1 MKEVVAFYPILI
13 DGTITTI
20 ILTVLSS
27 ILALVISFVVGLSRI
42 SKFKI
47 VRILAIIYLEFF
59 RGSSALVQMFF
70 IYFVLPMWGIY
81 FDSLTAGV
89 IAIGCNLGAYGSEVV
104 RGGVLAVGK
113 EQHEASLALNY
124 SPYKRYRHVIIPQ
137 AIPVMIPT
145 FGNLQIEL
153 LKLTAVA
160 SLITISDLTFMA
172 HIIRVQTAL
181 TLEPFLV
188 ILVIYFIIASVLVKI
203 VDLIAKRFSKGI
215 LQLLKYKEP
224 YVIIAIV
231 GLICSYGLQS
241 LINIF
246 STLGIIPTKGMTLP
260 FISYGGSSMVSSAI
274 LFGFL
279 LSLTKQH
286 K

>member
-1 MKEVVAFYPILI
+1 MTKQANDNKIRKNN
-13 DGTITTI
+13 I
-20 ILTVLSS
+20 INDFTKKNIFEYLFSNNS
-27 ILALVISFVVGLSRI
+27 ILNYKLIFYWLPPLIFSLTIFFIIFITHSESEYFISFIAGI
-42 SKFKI
+42 T
-47 VRILAIIYLEFF
+47 
-59 RGSSALVQMFF
+59 MFF

-81 FDSLTAGV
+81 FDALTAGV

-188 ILVIYFIIASVLVKI
+188 ILVIY
-203 VDLIAKRFSKGI
+203 
-215 LQLLKYKEP
+215 
-224 YVIIAIV
+224 
-231 GLICSYGLQS
+231 
-241 LINIF
+241 
-246 STLGIIPTKGMTLP
+246 
-260 FISYGGSSMVSSAI
+260 
-274 LFGFL
+274 
-279 LSLTKQH
+279 LS
-286 K
+286 